1 MSKSLRQR
9 LFTRRK
15 LLAGGL
21 FLGASVLEF
30 ESLTGRWD
38 HRRVITLLH
47 QAQFAE
53 SMKRLLSP
61 ELAAGAANGSAAIVH
76 IGHSTHLCVVN
87 GVRFLT
93 DPWFHDPAFGS
104 MRHEHPLPALPA
116 EVTPLDA
123 ILISHDHPDHVD
135 MDALAALPDGAAC
148 IVATKELAEKA
159 KKAGRK
165 ETHVLLPWETFTLR
179 DVKVT
184 AVPALHDI
192 YEIGFVIEGGGTS
205 VYFAGDTRLHPALPE
220 IHERF
225 APQASILPVDGT
237 RIRGGDLHVMRP
249 EHAVTAART
258 LGSRV
263 VMPSHAEGILYDPL
277 AKYVISENID
287 GAGAIFRD
295 LMKSAMPQIRCEVP
309 MPGELVVI

>member
-1 MSKSLRQR
+1 MPKSLRQR
-9 LFTRRK
+9 LLTRRK

-21 FLGASVLEF
+21 FLGASALEF
-30 ESLTGRWD
+30 ESLTGSWD
-38 HRRVITLLH
+38 HRRVIKLLH
-47 QAQFAE
+47 QETFAE
-53 SMKRLLSP
+53 SMKRLLLP
-61 ELAAGAANGSAAIVH
+61 ENAGKGAVVH
-76 IGHSTHLCVVN
+76 VGHSTHLVVVA

-104 MRHEHPLPALPA
+104 MAHEHPLPAMPA
-116 EVTPLDA
+116 EITPLDA
-123 ILISHDHPDHVD
+123 ILVSHDHPDHVD
-135 MDALAALPDGAAC
+135 MDALATLPDAATC
-148 IVATKELAEKA
+148 IVATRELAEKA

-165 ETHVLLPWETFTLR
+165 ETHVLAPWESIVVRGVT
-179 DVKVT
+179 VT

-192 YEIGFVIEGGGTS
+192 YEIGFVMQGGGTS
-205 VYFAGDTRLHPALPE
+205 VYFAGDTRLHPSLPE
-220 IHERF
+220 IYERF

-263 VMPSHAEGILYDPL
+263 VLPSHAEGVLYDPL

-287 GAGAIFRD
+287 GAGPIFRD
-295 LMKSAMPQIRCEVP
+295 LMKAALPLVRCEVP
-309 MPGELVVI
+309 LPGDLVFI